1 MRLPYRNKKVTLW
14 VLFGIIV
21 VTMFL
26 FKFTELRPN
35 CLFKLD
41 PANDVAPQM
50 VPFEVCTKC
59 RVTHTPP
66 STHTH
71 THAHMLVWT
80 YINLQFIY
88 TRGHVF
94 RSDSSW
100 PGNDCNDKSNCG
112 QKQASVKTE
121 REREGERGGN
131 RRFQRVERAE
141 GEGG

>member
-59 RVTHTPP
+59 RVTHKHTRTCWCRHI
-66 STHTH
+66 STCSLFTLEDMYLEAMRVDQA
-71 THAHMLVWT
+71 TIAMINQIVASSRLV
-80 YINLQFIY
+80 
-88 TRGHVF
+88 
-94 RSDSSW
+94 
-100 PGNDCNDKSNCG
+100 
-112 QKQASVKTE
+112 
-121 REREGERGGN
+121 
-131 RRFQRVERAE
+131 
-141 GEGG
+141 